1 MSMTDEPIRS
11 ATFEVLKEAGKRGQV
26 VTVDVNYR
34 ERLWKS
40 AQEMIEVMNAALPFV
55 TLYKSSD
62 EEALLVSG
70 EKTLEAAAEKL
81 VKVVDTV
88 EPTPEIAAKYEER
101 YQQFKEIY
109 PACKPLFEII
119 K

>member
-1 MSMTDEPIRS
+1 M
-11 ATFEVLKEAGKRGQV
+11 
-26 VTVDVNYR
+26 
-34 ERLWKS
+34 
-40 AQEMIEVMNAALPFV
+40 
-55 TLYKSSD
+55 
-62 EEALLVSG
+62 
-70 EKTLEAAAEKL
+70 EAAAEKL